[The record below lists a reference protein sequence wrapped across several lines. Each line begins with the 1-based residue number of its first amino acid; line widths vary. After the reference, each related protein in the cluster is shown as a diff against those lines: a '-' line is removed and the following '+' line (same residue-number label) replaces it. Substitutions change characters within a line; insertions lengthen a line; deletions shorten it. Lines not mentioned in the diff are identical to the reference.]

1 MRWGPAR
8 GEAVAGRVP
17 PAHLLDLAEIPR
29 ARNPPRG
36 HPGRL
41 PLLPTEANPSA
52 YPARRMM
59 GPAGCCLLLAA
70 AACWLLLAGCC
81 LMPAY
86 CWQLLLAAARR

>member
-1 MRWGPAR
+1 MRAASHRPTCSISRRSRVHGTLLGVTPAR
-8 GEAVAGRVP
+8 
-17 PAHLLDLAEIPR
+17 LQ
-29 ARNPPRG
+29 
-36 HPGRL
+36 
-41 PLLPTEANPSA
+41 LLPTEANPSA

-70 AACWLLLAGCC
+70 AGCWLLLAGSC